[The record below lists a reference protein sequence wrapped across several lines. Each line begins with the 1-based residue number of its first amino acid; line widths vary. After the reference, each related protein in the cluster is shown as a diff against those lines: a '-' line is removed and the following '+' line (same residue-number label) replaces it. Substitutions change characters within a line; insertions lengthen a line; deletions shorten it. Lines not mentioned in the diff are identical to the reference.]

1 MLGET
6 KNQFSLTRAAL
17 STCGRAKSNFLISSV
32 GKAMTEPTT
41 NADIE
46 AVMDRANRAA
56 AVFTEFDQAQTDR
69 IVRAVFEVGFNN
81 RVRLAKLA
89 AEETGLGKWPD
100 KVIKNV
106 VGTQFVYDDI
116 KHLKTVGV
124 ISDDPITGIVEIA
137 QPMGPILAIIPVTN
151 PTSTTLFKILI
162 CLKTRNPI
170 IISPSRKARQ
180 CVAEAARLCYEA
192 AAAADAPEDC
202 IQWLPEVSREQTHAL
217 MTHKRWR

>member
-1 MLGET
+1 
-6 KNQFSLTRAAL
+6 
-17 STCGRAKSNFLISSV
+17 
-32 GKAMTEPTT
+32 MTEPTT

-106 VGTQFVYDDI
+106 VGT
-116 KHLKTVGV
+116 
-124 ISDDPITGIVEIA
+124 
-137 QPMGPILAIIPVTN
+137 PV
-151 PTSTTLFKILI
+151 
-162 CLKTRNPI
+162 R
-170 IISPSRKARQ
+170 
-180 CVAEAARLCYEA
+180 V
-192 AAAADAPEDC
+192 
-202 IQWLPEVSREQTHAL
+202 
-217 MTHKRWR
+217 